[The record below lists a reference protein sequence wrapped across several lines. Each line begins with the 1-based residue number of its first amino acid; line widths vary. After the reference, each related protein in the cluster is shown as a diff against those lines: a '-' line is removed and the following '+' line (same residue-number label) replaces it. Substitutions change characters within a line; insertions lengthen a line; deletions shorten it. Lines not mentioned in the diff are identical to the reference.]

1 MATFNRELKLFEME
15 LNKNFQKIFHYN
27 RNRTGLSNQKNIIK
41 RSQAQNEIVLGS
53 EYLDLNNQSDLQYNG
68 VDMQSIG

>member
-1 MATFNRELKLFEME
+1 MATFDRELKVFEME

-27 RNRTGLSNQKNIIK
+27 RNRTCLSNQKNIKK